1 MSHSLSDLDDRS
13 NGNYAAEFIRA
24 MQGKVTADDWDN
36 PAAPLLKTAPTIK
49 HFAGY
54 DLECSSGGSDLD
66 FFGCDAPGV
75 DRFHFDAKIPQE
87 DLAEYYLA
95 VFEAPIKSAKPA
107 SIMCR

>member
-1 MSHSLSDLDDRS
+1 MQLLPLRLVS
-13 NGNYAAEFIRA
+13 NPQA
-24 MQGKVTADDWDN
+24 
-36 PAAPLLKTAPTIK
+36 AAPQ
-49 HFAGY
+49 
-54 DLECSSGGSDLD
+54 DLD